1 MNFEILNKDSRYLP
15 YIENIKKYISNDK
28 KILVVGANH
37 KDVIIFS
44 ALGYKNVIFSNL
56 FLDDFKKDML
66 ENKEYMKTFED
77 INKQEINMTKIPFE
91 DNSFDFCTTSASLH
105 HCSKPHLAL
114 LEMYRVSKKG
124 VVFIEGRDSIL
135 SKLLTKLGVL
145 EEYEYSSIDEAQA
158 QNKGGMDGTTIPN
171 YVYKWTERE
180 VEKLIKSYKPTKEHI
195 YKYNYYFTNDNLAN
209 IRNKKFLNSLLN
221 LFSII
226 FKVFFKIFKKQSN
239 LMSVVIIK
247 QYS

>member
-1 MNFEILNKDSRYLP
+1 MNFEILTKDTRYQP
-15 YIENIKKYISNDK
+15 YIENIKKYISTDK

-37 KDVIIFS
+37 KDIIIFS
-44 ALGYKNVIFSNL
+44 ALGYKNVLFSNL

-66 ENKEYMKTFED
+66 ENKEYMKIFEN
-77 INKQEINMTKIPFE
+77 IKIKEINMVNIPFE
-91 DNSFDFCTTSASLH
+91 DNCFDFCTTSASLH
-105 HCSKPHLAL
+105 HCSKPHSAL

-124 VVFIEGRDSIL
+124 VIFIEGRDSML
-135 SKLLTKLGVL
+135 SKLLTKLKIL
-145 EEYEYSSIDEAQA
+145 EEYEYSSIDEDQS

-180 VEKLIKSYKPTKEHI
+180 VEKLIKSYVPNKTHI
-195 YKYNYYFTNDNLAN
+195 YEYDYYFTNDNLAN
-209 IRNKKFLNSLLN
+209 IRNKKFLNSLFN

-226 FKVFFKIFKKQSN
+226 FKIFFKLFKKQSN

>member
-1 MNFEILNKDSRYLP
+1 MNFEKLNKDTRYQP
-15 YIENIKKYISNDK
+15 YIENIKKYISLEK

-44 ALGYKNVIFSNL
+44 ALGYKNVLFSNL

-66 ENKEYMKTFED
+66 ENKEYMRIFDNVNIK
-77 INKQEINMTKIPFE
+77 EINMTSIPFE

-105 HCSKPHLAL
+105 HCSKPHSAL

-124 VVFIEGRDSIL
+124 VIFIEGRDSIL
-135 SKLLTKLGVL
+135 SKLLTKAGIL
-145 EEYEYSSIDEAQA
+145 EEYEYSSIDADQY

-171 YVYKWTERE
+171 YVFKWTERE
-180 VEKLIKSYKPTKEHI
+180 VEKLIKSYKPTIKHV

-209 IRNKKFLNSLLN
+209 IRGKSFLNNMLN
-221 LFSII
+221 IFSI
-226 FKVFFKIFKKQSN
+226 VFKIFLKFLKNNQT
-239 LMSVVIIK
+239 
-247 QYS
+247 